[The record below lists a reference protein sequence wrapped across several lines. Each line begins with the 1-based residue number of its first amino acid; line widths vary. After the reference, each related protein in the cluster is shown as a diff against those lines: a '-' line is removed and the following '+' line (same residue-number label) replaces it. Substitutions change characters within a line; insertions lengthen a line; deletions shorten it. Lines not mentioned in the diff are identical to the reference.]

1 MGIGI
6 HGETQE
12 EIQRI
17 EIQADP
23 TYEPDDEAAAGGE
36 AAAACGEEENPT
48 KKKTRKTTSDV
59 WKHFTRGMFNLMA
72 ATMAYATTVV
82 KSKFQFMIMYL
93 QGQQRG
99 TSSMRNHIDKKCNKI
114 SRNKPEALQKLLQA
128 KLGKRNA
135 LVAWRFDQMKCRKSL
150 AKMVIAHEYPFSC
163 VNHHFFREF
172 LCELQ
177 PSFKIPSRTTLR
189 ADCMKI
195 YEEEQ
200 VNLYEMFGQRV
211 FCLVLD
217 NASSNDACISELL
230 YSTPMKDDLPIE
242 GKIFHQRCGC
252 HILNLIVH
260 DGLNTM
266 HKEINCIR
274 KTMKWIKHSQGRIE
288 KFKLACSQINVPYKK
303 PQWDVPTR
311 WNSTYLM
318 LELALELKPAIMR
331 YASLDKKFSKAL
343 SDSQWGILKELVK
356 HLKVFYEATLKL
368 SGTKYPTLN
377 IFFSEFCE
385 VYLTIKRM
393 ASNEYPFIANMGT
406 QMHTKFN
413 KYWSMGHSLLAIA
426 CVLDPRCK
434 LDVVQYYMEEMCPD
448 ECENFISNI
457 RECMSELYNEY
468 VKAKAEEQGASDLNQ
483 PGMSKRHKSDVG
495 ASSMTSDR
503 KAGLKDYLKGRKG
516 TTGPKTELEEYL
528 SSDRDDVRLDDDFDI
543 LGWWKMK
550 EPRFPVLAQLTRDIL
565 AVPISTV
572 ASESAFST
580 SGRVLSQVKSSLSD
594 ESIEALLCAQD
605 WLRVSIAETG
615 KIIPAP
621 LWTIEEEDINEEGQ

>member
-1 MGIGI
+1 MSRLYTPPRVSRPQV
-6 HGETQE
+6 HQ
-12 EIQRI
+12 

-23 TYEPDDEAAAGGE
+23 TYELDDEAAAAAVVGGE

-59 WKHFTRGMFNLMA
+59 WKHFTRGPVHMQLLW
-72 ATMAYATTVV
+72 
-82 KSKFQFMIMYL
+82 YL
-93 QGQQRG
+93 QGQQRC

-114 SRNKPEALQKLLQA
+114 PRNKPEALQKLLQA
-128 KLGKRNA
+128 KLGKKNA
-135 LVAWRFDQMKCRKSL
+135 LVAWRFDQMKCKKSL

-230 YSTPMKDDLPIE
+230 YSTPMKDDLPVE

-260 DGLNTM
+260 DGLSTM
-266 HKEINCIR
+266 HKEIDCIR

-288 KFKLACSQINVPYKK
+288 KFKLACSQINVSYKK

-331 YASLDKKFSKAL
+331 YALLDKKFSKAL

-377 IFFSEFCE
+377 LFFSEFCE
-385 VYLTIKRM
+385 VCLTIKRM
-393 ASNEYPFIANMGT
+393 ASNEYPFIVNMGT
-406 QMHTKFN
+406 QMHAKFN
-413 KYWSMGHSLLAIA
+413 KYWSMGNSLLAIA

-483 PGMSKRHKSDVG
+483 PSMSKRHKSDVG
-495 ASSMTSDR
+495 ASSMTN
-503 KAGLKDYLKGRKG
+503 
-516 TTGPKTELEEYL
+516 
-528 SSDRDDVRLDDDFDI
+528 SDRDDASLDDDFDI

-572 ASESAFST
+572 ASESAFSI
-580 SGRVLSQVKSSLSD
+580 SGRVLSQVRSSLSD
-594 ESIEALLCAQD
+594 ESIKALLYAQD

>member
-36 AAAACGEEENPT
+36 AAAAAAVGGEAAAACGEEANPT

-59 WKHFTRGMFNLMA
+59 WKHFTRGPVQPNGS
-72 ATMAYATTVV
+72 YYGICNYCGE
-82 KSKFQFMIMYL
+82 KYL

-114 SRNKPEALQKLLQA
+114 PRNKPEALQKLLQA
-128 KLGKRNA
+128 KSGKKNA

-150 AKMVIAHEYPFSC
+150 AKMVIAREYPFSC
-163 VNHHFFREF
+163 VNHHFFRKF

-189 ADCMKI
+189 TDCMKI

-217 NASSNDACISELL
+217 NASSNDACISELM
-230 YSTPMKDDLPIE
+230 YSTPMKDDLPVEDKCSIQE
-242 GKIFHQRCGC
+242 AIVGC
-252 HILNLIVH
+252 SNKMELHLFDVGA
-260 DGLNTM
+260 GLGTQTSN
-266 HKEINCIR
+266 
-274 KTMKWIKHSQGRIE
+274 
-288 KFKLACSQINVPYKK
+288 
-303 PQWDVPTR
+303 
-311 WNSTYLM
+311 
-318 LELALELKPAIMR
+318 
-331 YASLDKKFSKAL
+331 
-343 SDSQWGILKELVK
+343 
-356 HLKVFYEATLKL
+356 YE
-368 SGTKYPTLN
+368 
-377 IFFSEFCE
+377 
-385 VYLTIKRM
+385 RM
-393 ASNEYPFIANMGT
+393 ASNEYTFIVNMGT
-406 QMHTKFN
+406 QMHAKFN
-413 KYWSMGHSLLAIA
+413 KYWSMGNSLLAIA
-426 CVLDPRCK
+426 CVLDPRYK

-468 VKAKAEEQGASDLNQ
+468 VKAKAEEQGASDLNE

-528 SSDRDDVRLDDDFDI
+528 SSDRDDASLDDDFDI

-572 ASESAFST
+572 ASESAFSI

>member
-23 TYEPDDEAAAGGE
+23 TYEPDDEAAAAAAVGGE

-48 KKKTRKTTSDV
+48 KKKIRKTTSDV
-59 WKHFTRGMFNLMA
+59 WKHFTRGPVQPNGS
-72 ATMAYATTVV
+72 YYGICNYCGE
-82 KSKFQFMIMYL
+82 KYL

-114 SRNKPEALQKLLQA
+114 PRNKPEALQKLLQA
-128 KLGKRNA
+128 KSEKNA

-163 VNHHFFREF
+163 
-172 LCELQ
+172 
-177 PSFKIPSRTTLR
+177 
-189 ADCMKI
+189 
-195 YEEEQ
+195 
-200 VNLYEMFGQRV
+200 RV

-230 YSTPMKDDLPIE
+230 YSTPMKDDLPVE

-260 DGLNTM
+260 DGLSTM
-266 HKEINCIR
+266 HKEIDCIR
-274 KTMKWIKHSQGRIE
+274 ETMKWIKHSQGRIE

-331 YASLDKKFSKAL
+331 HASLDKKFSKAL

-377 IFFSEFCE
+377 LFFSEFCE

-393 ASNEYPFIANMGT
+393 ASNEYPFIVNMGT
-406 QMHTKFN
+406 QMHAKFN
-413 KYWSMGHSLLAIA
+413 KYWSMGNSLLAIA

-448 ECENFISNI
+448 ECEHFISNI

-468 VKAKAEEQGASDLNQ
+468 VKAKTEEQGASDLNQ

-503 KAGLKDYLKGRKG
+503 KAGLKNYLKGRKG

-528 SSDRDDVRLDDDFDI
+528 SSDRDDASLDDDFDI
-543 LGWWKMK
+543 LSWWKMK

-572 ASESAFST
+572 ASESAFSI
-580 SGRVLSQVKSSLSD
+580 SGRVLSQVRSSLSD

-605 WLRVSIAETG
+605 WLRVSIAGMTYDTFF
-615 KIIPAP
+615 A
-621 LWTIEEEDINEEGQ
+621 LFYF